1 MNKREKQKEET
12 LLDILRVSEELFH
25 EQGYEKTTIQNIA
38 ERCGLSKGALYH
50 HFKSK
55 EEVLERI
62 CYLQYLSFRDIFTP
76 VVSDANTSMLEKLK
90 KIMTIARS
98 SLINT
103 ASAEYSGGKTSETGG
118 IENAAMEKL
127 LDKYSKKIY
136 LDIFAPLFR
145 QGKENG
151 ECNFPVSAEVMAV
164 FIHHLDTGMS
174 EQLNM
179 ILHDEE
185 KEDAGER
192 IGEVIKGF
200 SYAVSRLLNIDEKT
214 VEEVTL
220 TDIMLD
226 QYLRILE
233 KRNKK
238 RDL

>member
-1 MNKREKQKEET
+1 
-12 LLDILRVSEELFH
+12 
-25 EQGYEKTTIQNIA
+25 
-38 ERCGLSKGALYH
+38 
-50 HFKSK
+50 
-55 EEVLERI
+55 
-62 CYLQYLSFRDIFTP
+62 
-76 VVSDANTSMLEKLK
+76 
-90 KIMTIARS
+90 
-98 SLINT
+98 
-103 ASAEYSGGKTSETGG
+103 
-118 IENAAMEKL
+118 
-127 LDKYSKKIY
+127 
-136 LDIFAPLFR
+136 
-145 QGKENG
+145 
-151 ECNFPVSAEVMAV
+151 MAV

-233 KRNKK
+233 KETK
-238 RDL
+238 REIYNGYLFKLSVKNNNYILILRYP